1 MSGRSDLHQSPPTS
15 GTLDPDVKDVII
27 NFQAYCC
34 VLQDC
39 FPVHPSSRK
48 PIPRKRPATYKY
60 IGLLFVNRL
69 QYLLTASFSHVTLAE
84 ILMLSSCTV
93 PVGPKALP
101 HSLLHL
107 SLTTTPMTK
116 WKKSHKNYVW
126 KLLGLSYL
134 QNVRSGLLDQLPCY
148 IGEKAEALKW
158 IT

>member
-60 IGLLFVNRL
+60 IGLLFDNRL
-69 QYLLTASFSHVTLAE
+69 QYLLIASFSHVTLAE

-116 WKKSHKNYVW
+116 WKNLTKIMCE
-126 KLLGLSYL
+126 SYWDSYTC
-134 QNVRSGLLDQLPCY
+134 RMLDLDY
-148 IGEKAEALKW
+148 
-158 IT
+158 